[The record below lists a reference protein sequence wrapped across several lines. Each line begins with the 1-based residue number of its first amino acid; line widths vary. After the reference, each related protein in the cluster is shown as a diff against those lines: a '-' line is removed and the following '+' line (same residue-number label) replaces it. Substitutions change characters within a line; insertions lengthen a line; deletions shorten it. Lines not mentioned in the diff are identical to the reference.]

1 MVEGCV
7 DKFQLIFVDQYM
19 ASVEKQ
25 LLGTETVRAL
35 RAAGCKARIC
45 GLSANDVQ
53 QAFEDAGANA
63 FMIKPFPTKADAL
76 KKDLLRILD
85 GYDIDSKDR
94 LKPVEGVVPIV
105 RKEEGSEHEMPV
117 DIKANKCI
125 QAGTVKTALA
135 QDVFSSGKHNPAAT
149 E

>member
-1 MVEGCV
+1 MTDGGCWW
-7 DKFQLIFVDQYM
+7 DKF
-19 ASVEKQ
+19 
-25 LLGTETVRAL
+25 
-35 RAAGCKARIC
+35 RIV
-45 GLSANDVQ
+45 SS
-53 QAFEDAGANA
+53 
-63 FMIKPFPTKADAL
+63 
-76 KKDLLRILD
+76 
-85 GYDIDSKDR
+85 DSKDR
-94 LKPVEGVVPIV
+94 LEPVEGVVPIV